1 MRANGRRLLGC
12 LAILTIVLGLLPL
25 GLGAAVPGALPR
37 AFAEEQ
43 GDMPPV
49 APEDVVDQGTCG
61 ESVEWSLDRFGVLRI
76 TGEGAVSF
84 EGTTAPWNV
93 SHEDDIRF
101 VIVGEDV
108 GDFPDFSLALPNCKA
123 IFFTGPYRYDAH
135 FAEHTFDGFSGTC
148 YGSID
153 DSTWSSISQ
162 FGDVVFRRYLPGMTT
177 QDWSVV
183 EDIGLLY
190 TNPDAWPW
198 NNFDA
203 FWTYGQGILSI
214 NGEGSVCYPFSE
226 SNDWDVY
233 RESTVEIR
241 VSEGITELN
250 KSELFA
256 SYPALVSVSLPST
269 LESVSSGLFRD
280 CLSLEHIELPE
291 SVVSI
296 YDGAFQ
302 GCTALKTVTFP
313 KSLKTIYSDA
323 FSGCTSLESAG
334 LPEGLETI
342 YQRAFSGCT
351 SLKIVTFPESLTS
364 IGDDAFS
371 GCTSLESVEL
381 PEGLEAINSGAF
393 SGCTSLESVTLPE
406 SLTTIYYETFS
417 DCTSLKTVKFPESLT
432 GIGESAFSGCTSLE
446 SVRFPGSLS
455 TIGSQ
460 AFSDCTS
467 LSRIDFLGAL
477 PAIYFGAFEN
487 VRATATHLSNADG
500 WATFD
505 KTEDFEG
512 VLKWFSVSEDGTL
525 VEDPFYPPSR
535 YRVYDLSM
543 STWEKQGSYP
553 DGYVAWHLSLPKSQV
568 VDLSYFLDYEED
580 CKDYSASLVLMRAKG
595 NAGLE
600 IWRDWASSN
609 TDFPDYAASGKV
621 VEDSVALEAGEYYL
635 LADLYNSHDDT
646 FFQSLS
652 VRFDPTGV
660 PLPESGSGI
669 PMYRLYNRWTGEHFY
684 TSSSSE
690 RDSLK
695 SVGWAYEGVGW
706 TAPAAGAKV
715 YRLYNP
721 YVPGGDHHYTLSEA
735 ERDSLISAGWR
746 YEGVGWRSAS
756 DSMGN
761 PEPDA
766 VALYRQYNPY
776 ATTGTHN
783 YTASRDEV
791 NNLVSV
797 GWRAEGV
804 AWYGI

>member
-1 MRANGRRLLGC
+1 MRANGRGLLGS
-12 LAILTIVLGLLPL
+12 LAILTIVIGLLPL
-25 GLGAAVPGALPR
+25 GLGAAVPGALPC
-37 AFAEEQ
+37 AYAEEQ

-76 TGEGAVSF
+76 TGEGAISF

-190 TNPDAWPW
+190 TNPDALPW

-203 FWTYGQGILSI
+203 FWTYGKGILSI

-226 SNDWDVY
+226 SDDWDVY

-323 FSGCTSLESAG
+323 FSGCTSLESAE
-334 LPEGLETI
+334 LPEGLETF

-364 IGDDAFS
+364 IGDAAFS
-371 GCTSLESVEL
+371 GCTALESVAFS
-381 PEGLEAINSGAF
+381 EGLETINGRAF
-393 SGCTSLESVTLPE
+393 QGCT
-406 SLTTIYYETFS
+406 
-417 DCTSLKTVKFPESLT
+417 
-432 GIGESAFSGCTSLE
+432 ALE
-446 SVRFPGSLS
+446 SVRFPDSLKS
-455 TIGSQ
+455 IYYE
-460 AFSDCTS
+460 AFSGCTS

-477 PAIYFGAFEN
+477 PQIDFNSFEG
-487 VRATATHLSNADG
+487 VHATATHLSNADG

-553 DGYVAWHLSLPKSQV
+553 DRYVAWHLSLPKSQV

-580 CKDYSASLVLMRAKG
+580 CKDYSASLVLMRATG

-600 IWRDWASSN
+600 VWRDWASSN

-735 ERDSLISAGWR
+735 ERDILVSAGWLD
-746 YEGVGWRSAS
+746 EGVGWRSAS

-761 PEPDA
+761 PKPEAKP
-766 VALYRQYNPY
+766 LYRQYNPN

-783 YTASRDEV
+783 YTANTEERF
-791 NNLVSV
+791 NLIYA
-797 GWRAEGV
+797 GWEDEGV
-804 AWYGI
+804 AWYGV